1 MLTEF
6 AGLTLAPAALVSR
19 LQAEVPGLM
28 ALYAFGSRA
37 GHHAQPAAESDLDLA
52 ALFEAAILS
61 EKTDLDTARAGLMAD
76 ILKRG
81 TIYGR

>member
-37 GHHAQPAAESDLDLA
+37 GHAQPAAESDLDLA